1 MAKNDRLKLN
11 DFLSLWAFKCGSNK
25 ITEKTMRRYFNAFKS
40 VILEQLKLNEEIYI
54 YELGRFYLRPY
65 GGDIRTMGD
74 MKNKGK
80 TIERFIKPRMVIA
93 FDPSETLNRA
103 VNEDNFEFVQKKTN
117 RKYITP
123 KEATEVRNER
133 RRIPKKSFEDL
144 FCEMTNDIENKR
156 KED

>member
-25 ITEKTMRRYFNAFKS
+25 ITEKTMRRYFNAFKN
-40 VILEQLKLNEEIYI
+40 VVLEQLKLNEEIHI
-54 YELGRFYLRPY
+54 YGFGKFYLRPY
-65 GGDIRTMGD
+65 GGFYKNMGVI
-74 MKNKGK
+74 GREGEVRS
-80 TIERFIKPRMVIA
+80 TFIKPRMIVA
-93 FDPSETLNRA
+93 FEAFEALNRA